1 VRRSLHA
8 GALALALVIA
18 MAASSTA
25 GAGGTTPKTGTKGP
39 KHPPTPHPARAVQ
52 PRAPHAFDFK
62 RDIGLVE
69 GDRRDSL
76 WLMIADTTLAIGDSL
91 TLISDEPDPGPDSP
105 PDIFAAAVA
114 QRLDRKP
121 QAKMIPTAGDVFYRL
136 VAPKGA
142 LNCCIFGYG
151 VRVPRSEIRI
161 VQYRAEADLDK
172 DGTPE
177 HFQGCA
183 GIDTL
188 HPAVWS
194 GEPFRGKRRWA
205 RDYSLGYE
213 GAPDC
218 PGYDGSE

>member
-1 VRRSLHA
+1 VRRPLHA
-8 GALALALVIA
+8 GALALALMIA
-18 MAASSTA
+18 MAASHAAAA
-25 GAGGTTPKTGTKGP
+25 GPAATKKQAP
-39 KHPPTPHPARAVQ
+39 AMKHPPASK
-52 PRAPHAFDFK
+52 PRTFDFS
-62 RDIGLVE
+62 RDVGLVE

-114 QRLDRKP
+114 QRLDRNP
-121 QAKMIPTAGDVFYRL
+121 QQMFIPAAGDVYYRL

-142 LNCCIFGYG
+142 LSCCIFGYG
-151 VRVPRSEIRI
+151 VRVPRSEIKI

-183 GIDTL
+183 GVDRL
-188 HPAVWS
+188 FPAVWS
-194 GEPFRGKRRWA
+194 GEPFKGKRRWT

-218 PGYDGSE
+218 PGYDGTE

>member
-1 VRRSLHA
+1 MRRSLHT
-8 GALALALVIA
+8 GTLALALVIA
-18 MAASSTA
+18 TAASSAA
-25 GAGGTTPKTGTKGP
+25 GAGTVATRAGKATKAKAPATKQLPRPK
-39 KHPPTPHPARAVQ
+39 ART
-52 PRAPHAFDFK
+52 FDFN
-62 RDIGLVE
+62 RDVGLVE

-105 PDIFAAAVA
+105 PDIFTAAVA

-121 QAKMIPTAGDVFYRL
+121 QAKMIPSAGDVFYRL

-142 LNCCIFGYG
+142 MSCCIFGYG
-151 VRVPRSEIRI
+151 VRAPRKEIRV
-161 VQYRAEADLDK
+161 VQYRAEADLDQ

-194 GEPFRGKRRWA
+194 GEPFKGKRRWT

-213 GAPDC
+213 GEPDC
-218 PGYDGSE
+218 PGYDGSD

>member
-1 VRRSLHA
+1 VRRSLRA
-8 GALALALVIA
+8 GALALALVISLGA
-18 MAASSTA
+18 NSAAAGASAPKKKAPAAKHPAASKSR
-25 GAGGTTPKTGTKGP
+25 G
-39 KHPPTPHPARAVQ
+39 
-52 PRAPHAFDFK
+52 FDFS

-121 QAKMIPTAGDVFYRL
+121 QAKFLPGPGDVYYRL

-151 VRVPRSEIRI
+151 VRAPRLEIRI
-161 VQYRAEADLDK
+161 VQYRAESDLDK

-194 GEPFRGKRRWA
+194 GEPFKGKRRWT

-213 GAPDC
+213 VEPDC
-218 PGYDGSE
+218 PGYDGAE